1 MYILVLPLTEDVNKQ
16 RTLKM
21 LEIVVEYLG
30 VICLIASLIGLFYGI
45 NKFTKSKPHESQ
57 PLKYLALTTS
67 IIIGLVNCVAI
78 FEAYV
83 DTVPPDVTVH
93 WLTIVLIF
101 LAGMSMLADPLKETP
116 LAAIIAMITLGALA
130 GLLLLFGDLS
140 GGISNVDLF
149 GIIIPLWI
157 VILGMVLIV
166 GLVFLATLFTEFTVD
181 KILQLISWSP
191 IVIIFNAGLFLQALL
206 MIILQNPAGIWSIIS
221 P

>member
-1 MYILVLPLTEDVNKQ
+1 
-16 RTLKM
+16 M

-30 VICLIASLIGLFYGI
+30 VIILIASLIGLFFGI
-45 NKFTKSKPHESQ
+45 NKFMKTKNHESDL
-57 PLKYLALTTS
+57 LKYLALATS
-67 IIIGLVNCVAI
+67 IVIGLVNIVAI

-116 LAAIIAMITLGALA
+116 LAAAIAMVTLGALA
-130 GLLLLFGDLS
+130 GLLILFGDLD
-140 GGISNVDLF
+140 GASNVDLF

-157 VILGMVLIV
+157 IILGMVLVV
-166 GLVFLATLFTEFTVD
+166 GVVFIASLFTEFAAD
-181 KILQLISWSP
+181 RILQIISWSP
-191 IVIIFNAGLFLQALL
+191 VVIVFNALLFLQALL
-206 MIILQNPAGIWSIIS
+206 MIVLQDPAGIWSLFS